1 MQIERLAFI
10 SITRAIACAT
20 MLVYFLA
27 APARADEIKAGDLV
41 ISQAWTRATPKGAK
55 IGGGYLTIENKG
67 TAPDT
72 LIGGSADVAGSVQVH
87 EMSMDNGV
95 MKMRPL
101 EKRACDRARQDRQAR
116 AGRLSF
122 DDVGLEEPA
131 KEGRQTADHLG
142 VRKGGQGAG
151 VPRRRGRRRAGADHL
166 PQFWQQE
173 GYERYVSRD
182 EDVRVWGKG
191 DTRRAAKSWSSGVAE
206 LAARIE

>member
-41 ISQAWTRATPKGAK
+41 ITQAWTRATPKGAK

-67 TAPDT
+67 TAPDR
-72 LIGGSADVAGSVQVH
+72 LIGGSADIAGSVQVH

-101 EKRACDRARQDRQAR
+101 EKGLAIEPGKTVKLAPGGYHLMMLDLKSPLKKGDKLPITLEFEK
-116 AGRLSF
+116 AGKVQVSL
-122 DDVGLEEPA
+122 DV
-131 KEGRQTADHLG
+131 EGVGA
-142 VRKGGQGAG
+142 QG
-151 VPRRRGRRRAGADHL
+151 PTP

-191 DTRRAAKSWSSGVAE
+191 DTRKAAKSWSSGVAE